1 MKTLLEWLEENR
13 STLKDGVYEVTGLGN
28 ICRDNK
34 LINHYKCK
42 STSDKY
48 KVVDGVITLITQPL
62 LNLEQWLIYNNIR
75 NGIFETDRKGLI
87 YANGFPEDSETYV
100 HPTTDKYQVVNGV
113 VARMSQPLQSLY
125 SWLASNDT
133 ADGVFETD
141 GNDLL
146 WINGDIY
153 EPETHVQPTT
163 DKYKVLKSIV
173 RKLGE
178 HEQTSD
184 PVNSPS
190 HYASGDIECIDAIK
204 ASMTRE
210 AFLGYL
216 KGNIQ
221 KYMWRYEKKVN
232 PLEDVKKARWY
243 MNKLVDELDK

>member
-28 ICRDNK
+28 ICRNDRLVN
-34 LINHYKCK
+34 
-42 STSDKY
+42 D
-48 KVVDGVITLITQPL
+48 DGCIL
-62 LNLEQWLIYNNIR
+62 
-75 NGIFETDRKGLI
+75 
-87 YANGFPEDSETYV
+87 
-100 HPTTDKYQVVNGV
+100 TTDKYEVRNGV
-113 VARMSQPLQSLY
+113 I
-125 SWLASNDT
+125 
-133 ADGVFETD
+133 
-141 GNDLL
+141 LL
-146 WINGDIY
+146 
-153 EPETHVQPTT
+153 
-163 DKYKVLKSIV
+163 L
-173 RKLGE
+173 
-178 HEQTSD
+178 TSD

-232 PLEDVKKARWY
+232 PIEDVKKARWY